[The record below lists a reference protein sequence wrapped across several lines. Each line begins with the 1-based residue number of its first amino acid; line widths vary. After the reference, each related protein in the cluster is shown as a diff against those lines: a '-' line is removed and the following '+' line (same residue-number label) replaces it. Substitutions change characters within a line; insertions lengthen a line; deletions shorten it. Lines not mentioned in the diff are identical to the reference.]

1 MNYTLN
7 KKEGEAAK
15 TSSAL
20 ESLKKML
27 PLLREEKRVLFFV
40 LLALI
45 ANSGANLIAPYIV
58 GRAIDQFIP
67 VGNYQGVIISAIMLF
82 GVGVVA
88 FVSSYLQI
96 TLTGGVGQRVLYRLR
111 ARIFEKLQDL
121 PVAFFTQNQAGDLI
135 SRINNDTEKV
145 NQFFSQSLTRFVGSI
160 FMMIGAGGFLLAL
173 QPKLGF
179 AALLPAVGIF
189 LFTRLV
195 SPWVRK
201 KNTRS
206 LGAVGGMSA
215 EIQESLENFKVV
227 VAFGRRD
234 YFRSHFEKVNKENYQ
249 AAIGAGIA
257 NGIFTPVYEFFSN
270 TATLIVV
277 AYGIFLITQGQFTVG
292 LLVSFI
298 SYAVNF
304 YGPLRQLAVLWAN
317 FQAALSGW
325 DRISDILVLSSN
337 LETVSVGGETSV
349 SAPVLEFQN
358 VGFHY
363 IEGKEVLRGAS
374 FQLERG
380 KTYALVGPTGGGKTT
395 TASLMARL
403 YDPTSGTIL
412 LNGRDL
418 RSYTDAERTASIGF
432 ILQDPFLFTG
442 TIGENIAYGN
452 PIYETASSNVL
463 AEGVKEAGLDT
474 LLVRFEQGLET
485 PVASSGDAVSL
496 GQKQLVAFMR
506 ATLRK
511 PELLIL
517 DEATANIDTITE
529 QLLEEVL
536 SHLPKTTTRVVIAHR
551 LNTIENADEIFFVNS
566 GEIVRAGSMEYAVE
580 MLLKNR
586 RKS

>member
-7 KKEGEAAK
+7 KKEGEAPK
-15 TSSAL
+15 TRGSF

-27 PLLREEKRVLFFV
+27 PLLREEKRVLLFV
-40 LLALI
+40 LLALV

-67 VGNYQGVIISAIMLF
+67 VGNYHGVIVSAMMLF
-82 GVGVVA
+82 GVGVVG
-88 FVSSYLQI
+88 FISSYLQI

-111 ARIFEKLQDL
+111 ALIFEKLQDL
-121 PVAFFTQNQAGDLI
+121 PVAFFNQNQAGDLI

-160 FMMIGAGGFLLAL
+160 FMMIGAGGFLLTL

-179 AALLPAVGIF
+179 VALLPAFSIL
-189 LFTRLV
+189 LFTRFV

-234 YFRSHFEKVNKENYQ
+234 YFRSHFENVNKENYQ

-257 NGIFTPVYEFFSN
+257 NSIFTPVYEFFSN
-270 TATLIVV
+270 AATLIVV
-277 AYGIFLITQGQFTVG
+277 AYGIFLITQGEFTVG
-292 LLVSFI
+292 LLVSFL
-298 SYAVNF
+298 SYTVNF

-325 DRISDILVLSSN
+325 DRISDILSLSSD
-337 LETVSVGGETSV
+337 LETVSVEETMNA
-349 SAPVLEFQN
+349 SAPVLAFQN

-363 IEGKEVLRGAS
+363 VEGKEILRGVTFA
-374 FQLERG
+374 LERG

-403 YDPTSGTIL
+403 YDPTSGTVL

-418 RSYTDAERTASIGF
+418 RTYSDADRTTAIGF

-452 PIYETASSNVL
+452 PIYEQASSEIL
-463 AEGVKEAGLDT
+463 ASAVKEAGLGG
-474 LLVRFEQGLET
+474 LLARFEQGLET
-485 PVASSGDAVSL
+485 PVAPSGDAVSL

-506 ATLRK
+506 AALRK
-511 PELLIL
+511 PALLIL
-517 DEATANIDTITE
+517 DEATANIDTVTE

-536 SHLPKTTTRVVIAHR
+536 AHLPATTTRVVIAHR
-551 LNTIENADEIFFVNS
+551 LNTIENADEIFFVNG
-566 GEIVRAGSMEYAVE
+566 GEVVLAGSMEHAVD
-580 MLLKNR
+580 LLLEGK